1 MPFSPEFLE
10 EMRALLV
17 SRRLELAK
25 RQLKTHDE
33 ILNIRD
39 SDDGVH
45 DSLDTT
51 MLEQET
57 SSHVKAKERELLA
70 LREVDAAL
78 ARLEDGTYGI
88 CEDTGEE
95 LKRSVCVPILWPAS
109 AWKPNR
115 IVKKSNVAGISDPAC
130 SMICEGRRASDR
142 PLTW

>member
-10 EMRALLV
+10 EMRVLLV
-17 SRRLELAK
+17 SRRLELAQ

-78 ARLEDGTYGI
+78 ARLEDGTYGV
-88 CEDTGEE
+88 CEDTGEDIE
-95 LKRSVCVPILWPAS
+95 EKRLRANPVARVCLEAQQD
-109 AWKPNR
+109 R
-115 IVKKSNVAGISDPAC
+115 
-130 SMICEGRRASDR
+130 EEEQRRRNFR
-142 PLTW
+142 PGLFDDM